1 MAAGP
6 GDHAPLPQASTGAP
20 ALAAAAQRPGIAA
33 EAVLDP
39 RRRRGRD
46 PSLRW
51 PEGRSRPRFSIKV
64 WFEPGNLRWSP
75 HPDLNR
81 RPRSYQLFR
90 CQRCGTYQE
99 TASET
104 HQIMVWCVF
113 AGLFFLSRTTQMAF
127 SRPECVGNL
136 PRRSST
142 QSDARREGKTR
153 LQHTRPPCW
162 DRLSRSAH
170 RLAVAPAL
178 RILLVGCSL
187 QPTSTPARRRGS
199 APTGRAFGT
208 HRRVDGHHHVDQR
221 AMERRAPGRGCPLRL
236 VVDAAALPGFRRRIH
251 AGVNEPL
258 ELGLVLSE
266 HLALQRDA
274 EVERVDR
281 QVEPAFRPHRQR
293 V

>member
-1 MAAGP
+1 M
-6 GDHAPLPQASTGAP
+6 
-20 ALAAAAQRPGIAA
+20 
-33 EAVLDP
+33 DP

-64 WFEPGNLRWSP
+64 WFEPGNVCWSP

-104 HQIMVWCVF
+104 HQIVVWCVF
-113 AGLFFLSRTTQMAF
+113 ADLFFPCSDD
-127 SRPECVGNL
+127 PK
-136 PRRSST
+136 RRSVDPHKFGIALSDHRHNHILGATARPKSST
-142 QSDARREGKTR
+142 RGSPGWA
-153 LQHTRPPCW
+153 
-162 DRLSRSAH
+162 RLSRAVNL
-170 RLAVAPAL
+170 LAVAPEL
-178 RILLVGCSL
+178 GILPVGCSL
-187 QPTSTPARRRGS
+187 YPCSTHGRRRS
-199 APTGRAFGT
+199 TAPTGRTHGT
-208 HRRVDGHHHVDQR
+208 RCRGDGHHHADRRSV
-221 AMERRAPGRGCPLRL
+221 ERKASWRGCPLRL
-236 VVDAAALPGFRRRIH
+236 VVDTVDLPGFRRRIH
-251 AGVNEPL
+251 AGINEPL